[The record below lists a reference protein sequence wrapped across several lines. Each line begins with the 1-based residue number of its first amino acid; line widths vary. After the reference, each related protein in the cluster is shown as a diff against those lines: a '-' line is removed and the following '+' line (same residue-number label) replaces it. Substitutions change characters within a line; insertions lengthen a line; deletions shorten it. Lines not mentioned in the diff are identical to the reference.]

1 MASAAHGERTPTAE
15 LLRQIGLPGGDRE
28 PAPSIHRF
36 PDGASYRIEI
46 PSVEGP
52 AAMEVVLAEADR
64 LSVPVT
70 RVSQG
75 SGIGMLT
82 NAEITRMV
90 ELGSSAGVEVC
101 LFVRPTAGWDIGAAS
116 RAPAGAPFGVG
127 ALGQDH
133 VAAGID
139 AVRRAADLGI
149 RSVLIADIGVLYAF
163 GRLRALGVLPA
174 DMQAKVSVMLAIGNA
189 GTAKVISD
197 LGADTINVS
206 PDLSV
211 AQMAS
216 VRAVTTAPIDVY
228 IEAPDDIG
236 GFVRYHDVPR
246 VVVALAPVYV
256 KLGVRNAPNIYP
268 AGKHLEPVVLGLAAE
283 RVRRARLALD
293 LLADAGVPL
302 AECSQPGAPGLAIPH
317 NTEKSD

>member
-1 MASAAHGERTPTAE
+1 MTSADKAERRPTAE
-15 LLRQIGLPGGDRE
+15 LLEQIGLPGRDRE
-28 PAPSIHRF
+28 GAPSLHRF
-36 PDGASYRIEI
+36 PDGAAYRIEI
-46 PSVEGP
+46 PSCEGP
-52 AAMEVVLAEADR
+52 AAMEVVLSEAQR
-64 LSVPVT
+64 LNVPVT

-75 SGIGMLT
+75 SGISMLT
-82 NAEITRMV
+82 NAEIEQMV
-90 ELGSSAGVEVC
+90 ELGSNAGVEVC
-101 LFVRPTAGWDIGAAS
+101 LFVRPSAGWDISAAS
-116 RAPAGAPFGVG
+116 RASAAFAAG

-139 AVRRAADLGI
+139 SIRRAAELGI

-163 GRLRALGVLPA
+163 GRLRALGELPA

-189 GTAKVISD
+189 GTAQVIAD

-216 VRAVTTAPIDVY
+216 VRAVVPQPIDVY
-228 IEAPDDIG
+228 IEAPDDVG
-236 GFVRYHDVPR
+236 GFVRYHDLPR
-246 VVVALAPVYV
+246 VVAALAPVYV

-268 AGKHLEPVVLGLAAE
+268 AGGHLDGAVLALAAE
-283 RVRRARLALD
+283 RVRRARVALD

-302 AECSQPGAPGLAIPH
+302 ADCSQPGAPGLAIPH
-317 NTEKSD
+317 NSQKSE